1 MPVTG
6 VSVYDMLQKYL
17 SKGRVSF
24 HTPGH
29 KGHAGLI
36 AGLASLSC
44 DLTELPE
51 TASLFDGGDAIEQ
64 AERLAA
70 EAFGSAL
77 TLFSAGGCTLCIQ
90 TMLKLAAAGGRAVFA
105 RNCHKSAVNAAALLG
120 ITPVWAWPTGEFGQV
135 TARDIEDALK
145 EPDIRAA
152 YITSPDYYGNI
163 ADIKGIS
170 RLCVEAGVPLVV
182 DNAHGSHLGAF
193 GLHPLQLGA
202 DMSADS
208 CHKTLP
214 VLTGGA
220 MLHIGRAGE
229 PVEFDR
235 AMAKAAMAFFGST
248 SPSFPIIASLDLA
261 RDWWARAGAQAYRLT
276 AEAVED
282 LRQAA
287 ERAGTPALNGSGR
300 DPARFTL
307 DLRGTGADG
316 VEAAEFFRERGCEPE
331 YADSGFVVF
340 IITPFNTP
348 DHLHLLCGAV
358 RDLPVQIRRG
368 RFIRRKKRD
377 DLYLCA
383 GGVERPKAGISLREA
398 LLLPCETVDT
408 LSAAGRISA
417 AAVGLCP
424 PGIAA
429 VVPGERISAE
439 MAERLDCQGI
449 KKVVVV
455 K

>member
-6 VSVYDMLQKYL
+6 VPVYDMLRKYL

-152 YITSPDYYGNI
+152 YITSGLLWNI

-170 RLCVEAGVPLVV
+170 AVRGGGVRWLWTTRT
-182 DNAHGSHLGAF
+182 AAI
-193 GLHPLQLGA
+193 
-202 DMSADS
+202 SARS
-208 CHKTLP
+208 GFTRCSSAQICP
-214 VLTGGA
+214 R
-220 MLHIGRAGE
+220 IRAT
-229 PVEFDR
+229 R
-235 AMAKAAMAFFGST
+235 
-248 SPSFPIIASLDLA
+248 
-261 RDWWARAGAQAYRLT
+261 
-276 AEAVED
+276 
-282 LRQAA
+282 
-287 ERAGTPALNGSGR
+287 PA
-300 DPARFTL
+300 
-307 DLRGTGADG
+307 GADG
-316 VEAAEFFRERGCEPE
+316 RCDAPHRA
-331 YADSGFVVF
+331 
-340 IITPFNTP
+340 
-348 DHLHLLCGAV
+348 
-358 RDLPVQIRRG
+358 RR
-368 RFIRRKKRD
+368 R
-377 DLYLCA
+377 A
-383 GGVERPKAGISLREA
+383 G
-398 LLLPCETVDT
+398 
-408 LSAAGRISA
+408 
-417 AAVGLCP
+417 
-424 PGIAA
+424 
-429 VVPGERISAE
+429 
-439 MAERLDCQGI
+439 
-449 KKVVVV
+449 
-455 K
+455 